1 MKKTLW
7 TGATLTKQQL
17 CFLDG
22 ISKEAKFSGGKKF
35 SRAAIVRTALAVA
48 RKLNI
53 DVSNVRTEDELERRF
68 LQAFAHHAKTGK

>member
-7 TGATLTKQQL
+7 TSATLNKNQL

-35 SRAAIVRTALAVA
+35 SRASIVRTALEVVK
-48 RKLNI
+48 KLKI
-53 DVSNVRTEDELERRF
+53 DVSSVRTEEELEKRF
-68 LQAFAHHAKTGK
+68 LRAFSRYGKAGK